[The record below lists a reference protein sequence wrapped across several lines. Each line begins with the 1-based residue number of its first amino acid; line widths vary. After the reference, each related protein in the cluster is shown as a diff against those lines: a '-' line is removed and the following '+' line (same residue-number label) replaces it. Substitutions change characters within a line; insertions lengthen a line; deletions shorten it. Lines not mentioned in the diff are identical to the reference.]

1 MESRRWLKHA
11 VAANF
16 PTVTAANVTV
26 YPQSHELFI
35 SGRNVRCTRSQL
47 RVLSALLS
55 NFCKTISYERL
66 MCIRGRAINTREQ
79 NSLKV
84 TIFSLRR
91 ILRAHQA
98 LIDIRNVYGTGYQAQ
113 PTGETANSYL

>member
-1 MESRRWLKHA
+1 MESRRWLEHA

-47 RVLSALLS
+47 RVLAALLS
-55 NFCKTISYERL
+55 NFCTTVRYERL
-66 MCIRGRAINTREQ
+66 MRIKGRTINVREQ

-84 TIFSLRR
+84 TIFSLRTM
-91 ILRAHQA
+91 LRTNKAQVE
-98 LIDIRNVYGTGYQAQ
+98 IRNVYGTGYQAQ
-113 PTGETANSYL
+113 PTVGAANSLF